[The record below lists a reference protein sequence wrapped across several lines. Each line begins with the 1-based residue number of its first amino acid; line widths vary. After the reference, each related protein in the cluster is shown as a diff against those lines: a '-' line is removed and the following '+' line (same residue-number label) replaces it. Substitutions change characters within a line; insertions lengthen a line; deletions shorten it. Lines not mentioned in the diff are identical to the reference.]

1 MKMAKKQLISLVVAC
16 YNESKNIEELHRRVV
31 SVFENISYDFEL
43 IFVDNKSTDCS
54 EKIYEN
60 LVKKDSRIRVV
71 FMARNFGGPQPSY
84 FAGMKEAKGD
94 AVVLLDGDL
103 QDPPELVSDFIKK
116 WEEGY
121 KVVYGVRETRVE
133 TLVRRIGYKVFYR
146 ILRHL
151 SFIDIPL
158 DAGEFGLMDRRIVNI
173 IIDLPEKD
181 ILIRGLRAW
190 AGLSQTGVKYHRPN
204 RKRGKTTF
212 SFLGYVQAAKNA
224 VVNFSYKPLEYVSA
238 IAMGSAF
245 LTSIASIFYLYCAVT
260 QSEAPKGFFTILM
273 AVMFFGTLQLLALG
287 VIAEY
292 LIRIFREVKSRPA
305 YVVDRILSSKRVAEK

>member
-1 MKMAKKQLISLVVAC
+1 MANKKLISLVAAC
-16 YNESKNIEELHRRVV
+16 YNESANLEELYNRVV
-31 SVFENISYDFEL
+31 SVFEDIRYDFEL
-43 IFVDNKSTDCS
+43 ILVDNKSTDNS
-54 EKIYEN
+54 EKIYEQ
-60 LVKKDSRIRVV
+60 LVKRDFRVRV
-71 FMARNFGGPQPSY
+71 IFMTRNFGGPQPSY
-84 FAGMKEAKGD
+84 FAGMKEARGD

-103 QDPPELVSDFIKK
+103 QDPPELIADFLKK

-173 IIDLPEKD
+173 VTDLPEKD

-204 RKRGKTTF
+204 RKNGTTTF

-238 IAMGSAF
+238 IAMGSAL
-245 LTSIASIFYLYCAVT
+245 LTSVASIFYLYCAVS
-260 QSEAPKGFFTILM
+260 QSGAPKGFFTILM
-273 AVMFFGTLQLLALG
+273 AVIFFGTLQLLALG

-305 YVVDRILSSKRVAEK
+305 YVIDRILSSKRTADK